1 MEHPWNSLSNV
12 PEPHLVLCR
21 SGLLDRT
28 GLFDGTHMV
37 WASFCRLHAEL
48 IPPLQTTKLVACNPG
63 HCSTA
68 CSDRTSITLVK
79 SVQALQAP
87 LQHCT

>member
-48 IPPLQTTKLVACNPG
+48 IPFCFALAGSCAHTVLN
-63 HCSTA
+63 
-68 CSDRTSITLVK
+68 TL
-79 SVQALQAP
+79 P
-87 LQHCT
+87 P